1 MGCLAAVEAW
11 YRKDLAALDKE
22 WNGRVE
28 RIQKLVQTV
37 HGVSTSIAT
46 PPGGNSYPTL
56 TVTWDQDA
64 WGYRVQDCARQLLD
78 GTPSI
83 AVLTNDNP
91 SDVLS
96 RDPNYHHHKANKGAV
111 DDKLQIISM
120 TLKPGEEIIVGRR
133 LRQLLSEA
141 RTKKA

>member
-1 MGCLAAVEAW
+1 VEAW
-11 YRKDLAALDKE
+11 YHMDLTALDKE
-22 WNGRVE
+22 WNSRVE
-28 RIQKLVQTV
+28 RIQKLVNTV
-37 HGVSTSIAT
+37 PGVSTSIAT

-64 WGYRVQDCARQLLD
+64 WGYSVQDCARQLLD

-96 RDPNYHHHKANKGAV
+96 RDPNYRRRHASKGAAE
-111 DDKLQIISM
+111 DKLQIISM

-141 RTKKA
+141 RTRKA

>member
-1 MGCLAAVEAW
+1 M
-11 YRKDLAALDKE
+11 DLAVLDKE

-28 RIQKLVQTV
+28 RIQKLVQTIP
-37 HGVSTSIAT
+37 GVTTSIAT

-56 TVTWDQDA
+56 TITWDQNG
-64 WGYRVQDCARQLLD
+64 WGYSIQDCARDLLD

-83 AVLTNDNP
+83 AVLTDDNP
-91 SDVLS
+91 SDVLG
-96 RDPNYHHHKANKGAV
+96 RDPGRQHHQSSKGGA

-141 RTKKA
+141 RNKKA